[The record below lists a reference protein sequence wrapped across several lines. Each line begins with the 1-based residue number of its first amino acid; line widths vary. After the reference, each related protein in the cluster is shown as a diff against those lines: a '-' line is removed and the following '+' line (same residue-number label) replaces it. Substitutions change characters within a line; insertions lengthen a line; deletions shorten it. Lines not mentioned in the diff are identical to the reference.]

1 MQRAFQH
8 IESIGAASPT
18 QGDHVQ
24 SRQDAPSCRP
34 LLNQTPA
41 IVAPG
46 ASSGTMCQQVTE
58 VGGVQH
64 DSMPTVRGKH
74 D

>member
-8 IESIGAASPT
+8 IELIGAASPK
-18 QGDHVQ
+18 QGDPVQ
-24 SRQDAPSCRP
+24 FRQDALSCRP

-41 IVAPG
+41 IMAPG

-58 VGGVQH
+58 LEGAQY
-64 DSMPTVRGKH
+64 DSMLTVRGEH